1 MTTSSPF
8 GLYLHIPFCRQRCD
22 FCAFYLEIYR
32 ESRAETFVRSL
43 IHEIG
48 LSGQRQVAANR
59 PVQSVYFGG
68 GTPTVLA
75 ATQLTAILFEVRKHF
90 TLTSDCEIT
99 VESHPSTI
107 SEWDLAHL
115 HRSGVTRMSFGAES
129 MEDGDLA
136 KIGRPGAVSET
147 ITAVTRAKA
156 VGFTDINL
164 DLIYGLPGQ
173 SLTDWKRTLA
183 HSLTLETTHLSAY
196 ALTVE
201 EDTRLASN
209 IQRQQSP
216 APDEGLQIEMD
227 EATQRILGEAGYER
241 YEVSNYA
248 KHGYA
253 CRHNL
258 LYWTDGGYL
267 GFGPSA
273 QSYLD
278 GIRFGNVADLA
289 AYNTALAA
297 SRLPIDDCARL
308 SEEEQ
313 LRDAVIFGLRLIRG
327 IPSQHLH
334 RHAANYGH
342 MAIIEKLLAQQLI
355 EVAGER
361 SRLSARGLLQA
372 DTIAGQLY

>member
-1 MTTSSPF
+1 MTSSPF

-32 ESRAETFVRSL
+32 ENHAETFVRSL
-43 IHEIG
+43 MHEIG
-48 LSGQRQVAANR
+48 LSGQPQAAGR

-68 GTPTVLA
+68 GTPTALA
-75 ATQLTAILFEVRKHF
+75 ATQLTAILSEIRKHF

-99 VESHPSTI
+99 VEAHPSTI
-107 SEWDLAHL
+107 SEQDLVQLYQA
-115 HRSGVTRMSFGAES
+115 GVTRMSFGAES

-136 KIGRPGAVSET
+136 RIGRPGAVSET
-147 ITAVTRAKA
+147 VTAVTQARA
-156 VGFTDINL
+156 VGFTNINL
-164 DLIYGLPGQ
+164 DLMYGLPGQ
-173 SLTDWKRTLA
+173 SLVDWKRTLA
-183 HSLTLETTHLSAY
+183 HCLTLKPAHLSAY

-209 IQRQQSP
+209 IQRQRSP

-227 EATQRILGEAGYER
+227 EAAQQILGDAGYER

-248 KHGYA
+248 KPGYA

-258 LYWTDGGYL
+258 LYWTNGEYHGC
-267 GFGPSA
+267 GPSA

-278 GIRFGNVADLA
+278 GTRFGNVADLTI
-289 AYNTALAA
+289 YETAITA
-297 SRLPIDDCARL
+297 SRLPIEDHTRL
-308 SEEEQ
+308 SNDEQ

-334 RHAANYGH
+334 RHAQNYGH
-342 MAIIEKLLAQQLI
+342 ATVTAQLLAQQLI
-355 EVAGER
+355 EEDGAY
-361 SRLSARGLLQA
+361 SRLSARGRLQA
-372 DTIAGQLY
+372 DTIAGLLY